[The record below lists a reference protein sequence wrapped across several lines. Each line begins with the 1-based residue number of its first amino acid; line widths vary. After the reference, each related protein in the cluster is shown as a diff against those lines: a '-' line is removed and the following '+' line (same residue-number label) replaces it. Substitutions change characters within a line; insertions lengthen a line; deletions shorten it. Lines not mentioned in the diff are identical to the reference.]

1 MYIYLTKYLNKRI
14 LIANMRKLKLTKKK
28 IVLTMQYLWY
38 YFVPLA
44 MMSVLNGA
52 IIGAI
57 VCLYGIAAN
66 WLVHSSQSVYIYVRE
81 HAYYVPLLFLGLI
94 VLALIMTA
102 FLKKTPSCKG
112 SGVPRVEGV
121 LRNILTFKW
130 LRTLITTVFATM
142 CTYIGGLSLGSEG
155 PSIQIGAS
163 IAQGSTRLKKSPKE
177 WHKHVLTGGASAGLA
192 TAFNA
197 PLTGIVFA
205 VEEVHKQ
212 FAPMLLIS
220 SAITVIAANI
230 VSVNITR
237 AFGINPLLFDFGA
250 LPDVPMKFVWALFI
264 LGLVIGICA
273 LAFNKLIF
281 KANKYSNKYK
291 KIPLSVKL
299 IMAFILSGAIG
310 LLMVDTV
317 GGGHTLIEKV
327 AALDYS
333 SGMMVA
339 LFIVKLFLI
348 IVCFSSGATGGL
360 FVPMLTLGALL
371 GGITARLLMLIGL
384 EPQYFTTVVVI
395 AMTAF
400 FGASVRAP
408 LTAIILIV
416 EVTGQLS
423 GFLMTSIAIFT
434 AYFIPLMFKVAPLY
448 DGLLEDLVEQELP
461 LNPPPYKGGVG
472 KYVG

>member
-1 MYIYLTKYLNKRI
+1 
-14 LIANMRKLKLTKKK
+14 
-28 IVLTMQYLWY
+28 MQYLWY

-52 IIGAI
+52 VIGAV
-57 VCLYGIAAN
+57 VCLYGLAAN
-66 WLVHSSQSVYIYVRE
+66 LLVHSSQGIYVYVRE
-81 HAYYVPLLFLGLI
+81 HAYYIPLFFIGLI
-94 VLALIMTA
+94 ALALIMTA
-102 FLKKTPSCKG
+102 LLKKTPTCKG
-112 SGVPRVEGV
+112 SGIPRVEGV

-130 LRTLITTVFATM
+130 LRTLITTVLATM
-142 CTYIGGLSLGSEG
+142 CTYFGGLSLGSEG
-155 PSIQIGAS
+155 PSVQIGAC
-163 IAQGSTRLKKSPKE
+163 IAQGSTRFKKAPKE

-230 VSVNITR
+230 VSVNIMR
-237 AFGINPLLFDFGA
+237 ALKLDPLLFDFGA
-250 LPDVPMKFVWALFI
+250 LPDVPMKFIWALFL
-264 LGLVIGICA
+264 LGLVIGMCA
-273 LAFNKLIF
+273 LVFNKLIF
-281 KANKYSNKYK
+281 KANKYSNKLR

-299 IMAFILSGAIG
+299 IGAFLLSGAIG
-310 LLMVDTV
+310 LIMIDTV
-317 GGGHTLIEKV
+317 GGGHSLIEKI
-327 AALDYS
+327 AATDYS
-333 SGMMVA
+333 TKTMIL
-339 LFIVKLFLI
+339 LFVVKLFLI
-348 IVCFSSGATGGL
+348 ILCFSSGATGGL
-360 FVPMLTLGALL
+360 FIPMLTLGALI
-371 GGITARLLMLIGL
+371 GGITASLLTLIGL

-448 DGLLEDLVEQELP
+448 DGLLEDLVERELP